1 MKTLEINDAFKELV
15 FEPAEAVEPMTTM
28 EEAFVIRQK
37 ETFGINVASV
47 AFPAN
52 FTGEHRGENE
62 LCEWLQKKV
71 FSTKLAK
78 YNYAKKY
85 KDL

>member
-1 MKTLEINDAFKELV
+1 MKTLEINDAFKDLI
-15 FEPAEAVEPMTTM
+15 FEPAEAVEPITTM
-28 EEAFVIRQK
+28 EQAFVTRQR
-37 ETFGINVASV
+37 ETFGIMVNSV
-47 AFPAN
+47 VFPPN

-62 LCEWLQKKV
+62 VCDWLQKKV
-71 FSTKLAK
+71 FSTKLAE

>member
-1 MKTLEINDAFKELV
+1 MKTLEINENFKDLI
-15 FEPAEAVEPMTTM
+15 FEPIESNTALSTM
-28 EEAFVIRQK
+28 QEKFITRQR
-37 ETFGINVASV
+37 ETFGIMVNSV
-47 AFPAN
+47 VFPPN

-71 FSTKLAK
+71 FSTKLAE

>member
-1 MKTLEINDAFKELV
+1 MKTLEINENFKDLI
-15 FEPAEAVEPMTTM
+15 FEPIESENVLSTM
-28 EEAFVIRQK
+28 EEAFVTRQR

-47 AFPAN
+47 AFPPN
-52 FTGEHRGENE
+52 FTGEHRCENE
-62 LCEWLQKKV
+62 VCDWLQKKV
-71 FSTKLAK
+71 FSTKLAE

>member
-1 MKTLEINDAFKELV
+1 MKTLEINENFKDLI

-28 EEAFVIRQK
+28 EEAFVIRQR
-37 ETFGINVASV
+37 ETFGIMVNSV
-47 AFPAN
+47 VFPQN
-52 FTGEHRGENE
+52 FTGDFRNENE
-62 LCEWLQKKV
+62 VCDWLQKKV
-71 FSTKLAK
+71 FSTKLAE

>member
-1 MKTLEINDAFKELV
+1 MKTLEINESFKDLI

-28 EEAFVIRQK
+28 EEAFVIRQR
-37 ETFGINVASV
+37 ETFGIMVNSV
-47 AFPAN
+47 VFPPN
-52 FTGEHRGENE
+52 FTGDFRNENE
-62 LCEWLQKKV
+62 VCDWLQKKV
-71 FSTKLAK
+71 FSTKLAE